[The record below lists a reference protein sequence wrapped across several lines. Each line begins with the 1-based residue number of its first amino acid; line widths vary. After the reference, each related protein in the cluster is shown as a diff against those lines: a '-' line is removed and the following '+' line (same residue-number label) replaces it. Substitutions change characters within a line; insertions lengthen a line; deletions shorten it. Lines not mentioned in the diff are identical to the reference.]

1 MHLWNGYSWNVKP
14 LPPAVS
20 LYKSTCP
27 DEWNILDSIQHF
39 HYWGDGWEPVFTKS
53 TGSAPWGR
61 IPLRTRIKLWMCWR
75 KHKNKIQ
82 FILGTCRTVY
92 SGEILNWENPRC
104 KISSSEVIVAVQK
117 MGFWHRFLQEGAAS
131 TTGSRQ
137 EVLEQTSVK
146 DI

>member
-1 MHLWNGYSWNVKP
+1 MDTVGMSSPFPQQFHSTNPHVPMSGISWIP
-14 LPPAVS
+14 F
-20 LYKSTCP
+20 STSIIEVM
-27 DEWNILDSIQHF
+27 DENLCSQ
-39 HYWGDGWEPVFTKS
+39 S

-82 FILGTCRTVY
+82 FILGRCRTVY